1 MLCVSDYDAKA
12 ARKTALFITKEKERE
27 REREGGRDPESNST
41 HRSKRQLTSHTVH
54 RRTEKNVTLG
64 SSHQV

>member
-1 MLCVSDYDAKA
+1 M
-12 ARKTALFITKEKERE
+12 TKEKERE
-27 REREGGRDPESNST
+27 RQRKGGRDPESNST